1 MATNARPRR
10 PWEEGSEVSKP
21 ASNAH
26 NSSVTSVETSL
37 PQLNS
42 EGYHKPA
49 NAYGLPNKLPSEQHA
64 GIGLANWSQ
73 PLHHGPLH
81 HGPSDGRNEA
91 FARSKR
97 RRTEDYV
104 LSRST
109 DSTDFAHR
117 ERRIESSAGTSTRVE
132 PSPAIHDICCAPGCP
147 GPQCSSIRKTAAGI
161 NEDLA
166 VHELLVHGSR
176 SEEKHD
182 VAVDAIDTPLTLLL
196 LAIRSRLRESN
207 ASLQSLLDSNL
218 AKKTGQVS
226 SSSQPQQHS
235 TSSNADLLGT
245 KQSPSLL
252 PSARSRLQV
261 SEPRPGSPESA
272 YVVPNTRPAGLP
284 SAMSSSASTCTS
296 NASAIAATSTP
307 VPSTSF
313 AQNEVLN
320 DLSHQL
326 SVKTLSHTAL
336 SREYDMLLQKL
347 SRQRVKCA
355 ALERKFEVSDAE
367 IVSLSTD
374 KERLEDRVESLEQQ
388 AKELQKQRD
397 EARRAS
403 EDSKGQWMRIVEMAG
418 KLHGGKE
425 TANPIGGSSA
435 EKNWAEERASLLKR
449 IDQMETD
456 LGADITAD
464 EATKNR
470 VARLEAEAS
479 KLRERNAKLESG
491 LAAAKAAA
499 LTLAAHGQNVG
510 AVLNRALGE

>member
-10 PWEEGSEVSKP
+10 PWEEGSDVSKP
-21 ASNAH
+21 TGNAH
-26 NSSVTSVETSL
+26 NSSVTSVEASL
-37 PQLNS
+37 PQLNP
-42 EGYHKPA
+42 EGHYKPS
-49 NAYGLPNKLPSEQHA
+49 NAYALPNKLPSEQHT
-64 GIGLANWSQ
+64 GIGMANWSQ

-81 HGPSDGRNEA
+81 HGPSDGRSEA

-97 RRTEDYV
+97 RRTDDYV

-109 DSTDFAHR
+109 ESTDFAHR
-117 ERRIESSAGTSTRVE
+117 DRRIESNTSARVE
-132 PSPAIHDICCAPGCP
+132 PSPAVHDICCGPGCP
-147 GPQCSSIRKTAAGI
+147 GPQCSSIRKTAVGI

-182 VAVDAIDTPLTLLL
+182 VAIDAIETPLNLVL
-196 LAIRSRLRESN
+196 LAIRGRLRESN
-207 ASLQSLLDSNL
+207 ASLQSLLDTRL
-218 AKKTGQVS
+218 AKKTGVVS
-226 SSSQPQQHS
+226 SSSQPQQNS
-235 TSSNADLLGT
+235 SPSNADLLVT
-245 KQSPSLL
+245 KQSPSIL
-252 PSARSRLQV
+252 PSARSRLQL

-272 YVVPNTRPAGLP
+272 YLVPNTRPAGLP

-296 NASAIAATSTP
+296 NASVIAATSTP

-425 TANPIGGSSA
+425 ATNPNGGSSA
-435 EKNWAEERASLLKR
+435 EKNWADERASLLKR
-449 IDQMETD
+449 IEQMETD
-456 LGADITAD
+456 LGTDVTAD

-470 VARLEAEAS
+470 LVRLETEAS